1 MAYDH
6 YDVST
11 LWQINIMENDC
22 YVKSCLGHK
31 WYLSLAFKFRTNDI
45 MDCEGDPVFLLLLIL
60 FTLYYFLLL

>member
-11 LWQINIMENDC
+11 LWQINIMEDDC

-31 WYLSLAFKFRTNDI
+31 WYSI
-45 MDCEGDPVFLLLLIL
+45 
-60 FTLYYFLLL
+60 